1 MTTFAELGLSDDVLR
16 ALDAVPDSLTATI
29 HSQADEA
36 VLTDELVRELVPRAG
51 RIVFNGYPTGVRV
64 AWAQHHGGTWPS
76 TNSQHTSVG
85 VSAIRRFLRPVAYQ
99 DAPAHALPEE
109 LRDGG
114 SDIPRRIDGVL
125 TLPSA

>member
-1 MTTFAELGLSDDVLR
+1 MSSSVSSSPVPAASSSTATPRGCASRGLST
-16 ALDAVPDSLTATI
+16 TA
-29 HSQADEA
+29 A
-36 VLTDELVRELVPRAG
+36 P
-51 RIVFNGYPTGVRV
+51 
-64 AWAQHHGGTWPS
+64 WPA

-109 LRDGG
+109 LRDGA

-125 TLPSA
+125 TLPNA